1 MLIVLISKSNVGTV
15 PIRRFLP
22 LNFDSEK
29 EENVM
34 CVYNKSL
41 FGLLYGL
48 WEMGMMTD

>member
-15 PIRRFLP
+15 PIRRF
-22 LNFDSEK
+22 FDSEK
-29 EENVM
+29 EESVM